1 MKICLY
7 LCDSFA
13 YHLLLWT
20 LTALRRG
27 SDGATIA
34 FFGIS
39 SYTYVLVIARSG
51 SLLNTRSF
59 GPIKCWGTIFANID
73 QQKAKHF
80 EDWLTKQNSSKL
92 KNRNMKINPDMVFLR
107 FCILTKTRWLL
118 TIVTPSW
125 MSFLTS
131 LNELT
136 VSIVYLFQLDFCN
149 DDSAWQAIPKSAA
162 IFYSCLQVTFAC
174 LWVGLVSASHICDW
188 LQAVG

>member
-1 MKICLY
+1 MYLSFIPCISHLVSLKICLY

-20 LTALRRG
+20 LITLRRG
-27 SDGATIA
+27 SGGVTVA

-39 SYTYVLVIARSG
+39 SYAYVLVIAQLG
-51 SLLNTRSF
+51 SLLLNARLF
-59 GPIKCWGTIFANID
+59 GPIKGWGTIFANID

-107 FCILTKTRWLL
+107 FGILSKTTRLL
-118 TIVTPSW
+118 TIVTSSW
-125 MSFLTS
+125 VRFLTS

-136 VSIVYLFQLDFCN
+136 ISIVYLFQLDFCN
-149 DDSAWQAIPKSAA
+149 DDSA
-162 IFYSCLQVTFAC
+162 
-174 LWVGLVSASHICDW
+174 
-188 LQAVG
+188 